1 MLKNRNKK
9 QVGQGMTEYIIIVAL
24 VALSA
29 ILVFS
34 LFGQTIR
41 DQVGQMSSQVAGG
54 VAKTGQT
61 DASTSATAANN
72 DAKIASGL
80 STYYNTNHSLT
91 GQ

>member
-1 MLKNRNKK
+1 MLKNRKK

-54 VAKTGQT
+54 VTKTGAA
-61 DASTSATAANN
+61 DASTTATAAN
-72 DAKIASGL
+72 AAASKSSGL
-80 STYYNTNHSLT
+80 STYYNTSHSTT